1 MDKLLDDIEHKRSK
15 RNEKSKRQ
23 RFITIIF
30 YIISKTISIKKQ
42 IPRFPYLSTRL
53 RRVDSHTLTNFYN
66 GYDSQLMNHNL

>member
-42 IPRFPYLSTRL
+42 IPYSSYGVLDL
-53 RRVDSHTLTNFYN
+53 DSHTLTFRM
-66 GYDSQLMNHNL
+66 GMET